1 MRIRRSFTLIEIM
14 LALGVCVIGI
24 CAVMVLF
31 PVGANASRDAAM
43 ETYAAHA
50 ADQMLHSLKHQLR
63 NVPGAWT
70 TLIGDAVDGSE
81 GELPTAMD
89 ADLEYTQVQLDDS
102 ILWDDATASQPNLF
116 KGKDA
121 AVLGVYQMISHRLDS
136 QVFSDIIAASDKID
150 YRGLVQVWKE
160 PITVQGSP
168 PLPYALGVKL
178 NVLVSW
184 PPMLPPAARQ
194 KSYYTLEVF
203 KPAN

>member
-1 MRIRRSFTLIEIM
+1 MRTRSPFSLIEIM

-63 NVPGAWT
+63 NVPAAWT
-70 TLIGDAVDGSE
+70 TLIGAAVDGSE

-89 ADLEYTQVQLDDS
+89 TGLAYTQAQLDES
-102 ILWDDATASQPNLF
+102 SRWDDAATSQPNLF
-116 KGKDA
+116 KCKDA
-121 AVLGVYQMISHRLDS
+121 GVLGVYQMISHRLDS
-136 QVFSDIIAASDKID
+136 KVFSDIIAASDKID

-160 PITVQGSP
+160 PITVQGTA
-168 PLPYALGVKL
+168 LPFAHGVKL
-178 NVLVSW
+178 NVQVSW